1 MGIDVSVITQ
11 HGKRYNCSEPCENGA
26 ITGKALRERIVD
38 QLASS
43 GMSSSNLNIT
53 CAGVEIKSVS
63 AVNENMRCEA
73 RVADGAVQDRAR
85 PRSESPAFRKPR
97 RTYGSGTN
105 PATIHSRSENQFCEA
120 RAPRRSLACP
130 RRKLR
135 LLTLERRRE
144 SLHRA
149 RAHLPVHAAAV
160 ADPVARHLCLVCV
173 EGPTADAGPTDRV
186 LRRWLRALV

>member
-11 HGKRYNCSEPCENGA
+11 HGKRYNCSVPCENGA

-53 CAGVEIKSVS
+53 CAGVEIKSGS

-73 RVADGAVQDRAR
+73 RVAGGAVQDRAR

-120 RAPRRSLACP
+120 RAPRRSLAVSTPEAAPADTRAPQGKSSSCSCSSTCTCRGCCRSCRSASLP
-130 RRKLR
+130 GLCRR
-135 LLTLERRRE
+135 TYRRCG
-144 SLHRA
+144 A
-149 RAHLPVHAAAV
+149 Y
-160 ADPVARHLCLVCV
+160 
-173 EGPTADAGPTDRV
+173 
-186 LRRWLRALV
+186 